1 MVKPRDE
8 SVRARFATESD
19 RNFSVVASAGS
30 GKTTGIIERILSI
43 ARSPNAAEI
52 LPRLV
57 VVTFT
62 NRAADEMQQRTR
74 QALLQENLGQ
84 EVQTASN
91 RAFFGT
97 IHAFCMKLLTDFGH
111 YLGLPAP
118 VELVEDDDDL
128 WQEFAQNQIRIG
140 DSLGEKDRALLL
152 RFVQARDLME
162 LARRA
167 RSAVLQVP
175 GLTPCPPP
183 EFAEI
188 YSQSAKGKG
197 NDNIARSQ
205 AELREWENRFSGDW
219 EYLRWPVCFTAP
231 NAKFTQLWQEK
242 FAPLRKW
249 ICAAATCVAA
259 EVQRDYLDFR
269 LDNGVVTYDDQ
280 IALAEQLLQHPVA
293 APRIR
298 DENFR
303 VILDEAQD
311 TEPLQFSVLLEVTRP
326 PEAKGL
332 WLQDPHLGPRPG
344 HFCMVGDFQQSIY
357 WQRADLNYYRAVHDA
372 LISDKN
378 GESLEFAVTFRLDQ
392 KQLDFVNETFW
403 EILNNKDGQVRFV
416 ELQPRPNILPGKVI
430 RVPLAKELLPEGKKL
445 KDYQKA
451 RIEADYL
458 ARWIKDAGLKKLSAD
473 SWREVAIL
481 CPRKAWLQTMA
492 AALRRVGLP
501 VAIQSENDVKGDSPA
516 YAWLTALLTIMS
528 DPLNAY
534 EIVGVLR
541 DIFGA
546 SDHDLAVF
554 SEGQKARFRIDQI
567 ASATGRIS
575 SFLHMLAEIRQR
587 AEGLALFDAVS
598 LIIEQT
604 QLRERLLLLPATEFG
619 DLARELDALTVQAAE
634 AEANGMI
641 LPGFSEQLRNDFA
654 SSRAVRFSADDDA
667 IQLITSYKA
676 KGSEWQAVIVPF
688 LARELRTP
696 SPPYPHF
703 VKSPA
708 DGELVI
714 AFAKEDKSK
723 DLKDAIER
731 AEQQQLERLLYVATT
746 RARHTLVVVLD
757 QEIFSNSEGKLLKTA
772 QLRRLIRDKDFYSG
786 EFEQH
791 TSTIDEV
798 PESSPITEHASQ
810 KKDAQIDPLTN
821 DELKRAAK
829 RASDFVRKITPSAL
843 DPEVPADVRTRSR
856 LDTLATLYGR
866 WWHKF
871 FQRLDWKGGID
882 FAQNI
887 FEKELPFSPDA
898 KGAVKDWDATHRHLF
913 SDASIAR
920 FLESDETLFHAE
932 FPFSW
937 RRNNRSVLEGLI
949 DLVMIDR
956 KAHRCL
962 LLDWKTNNVS
972 PSDVEIFRETY
983 RPQLA
988 AYWKAVTEITGL
1000 EVEAGLFSIAL
1011 GRLLLYSA
1019 EELQMEWRRLEQLP
1033 PSQLE
1038 NEITPDSVD
1047 QRLTAERSDTPKAA
1061 RGPRYP
1067 GTA

>member
-8 SVRARFATESD
+8 FVRARFASELD

-30 GKTTGIIERILSI
+30 GKTTAITERILSI

-74 QALLQENLGQ
+74 QALLQENLRQ
-84 EVQTASN
+84 EVHTAFN

-97 IHAFCMKLLTDFGH
+97 IHSFCMKLLTDFGH

-118 VELVEDDDDL
+118 LELVEDDDDL
-128 WQEFAQNQIRIG
+128 WQEFAQNQTRIG
-140 DSLGEKDRALLL
+140 RSLGDKDRAMLL

-175 GLTPCPPP
+175 GLSPCPPLD
-183 EFAEI
+183 FTDV
-188 YSQSAKGKG
+188 YSQSGKGKG
-197 NDNIARSQ
+197 NDNIAKSQ
-205 AELREWENRFSGDW
+205 AELREWERRFAGDW
-219 EYLRWPVCFTAP
+219 EYLRWPICFTAP

-259 EVQRDYLDFR
+259 EVQRDYLNFR
-269 LDNGVVTYDDQ
+269 LDHGLVTYDDQ
-280 IALAEQLLQHPVA
+280 IALAEELLQHSVA
-293 APRIR
+293 AQRIR
-298 DENFR
+298 EESFR

-332 WLQDPHLGPRPG
+332 WLQDRHLGPRPG

-357 WQRADLNYYRAVHDA
+357 WKRADLNYYRAVHEA

-392 KQLDFVNETFW
+392 KQLDFVNETFRD
-403 EILNNKDGQVRFV
+403 ILNNKDGQVRFV
-416 ELQPRPNILPGKVI
+416 QLQPRPNILPGKVI

-451 RIEADYL
+451 RIEAEYL
-458 ARWIKDAGLKKLSAD
+458 ACWIKDAGLKKLSAD

-481 CPRKAWLQTMA
+481 CPRKAWLQTTA

-501 VAIQSENDVKGDSPA
+501 VAIQSEYDVKGDSPA
-516 YAWLTALLTIMS
+516 YAWLTALLTIMT

-554 SEGQKARFRIDQI
+554 SEGQKARFRIDEI

-575 SFLHMLAEIRQR
+575 SVLHTLAEIRQR
-587 AEGLALFDAVS
+587 AGGLALFDAVT

-604 QLRERLLLLPATEFG
+604 QLRDRLLLLPAAEFG
-619 DLARELDALTVQAAE
+619 DLARELDALIVQAAE
-634 AEANGMI
+634 AEASGMI
-641 LPGFSEQLRNDFA
+641 LPGFAEQLRNDFA
-654 SSRAVRFSADDDA
+654 SPRAVRFSADDNA
-667 IQLITSYKA
+667 IQLITSHKA
-676 KGSEWQAVIVPF
+676 KGSEWQAVVVPF
-688 LARELRTP
+688 LARDLRTP
-696 SPPYPHF
+696 SPRYPDF

-708 DGELVI
+708 DGELII
-714 AFAKEDKSK
+714 AFANQDKSK

-757 QEIFSNSEGKLLKTA
+757 QEIFSSSEGKLLKTA

-786 EFEQH
+786 EFDQH
-791 TSTIDEV
+791 SSTIDEV
-798 PESSPITEHASQ
+798 HESSPIVEHASQ
-810 KKDAQIDPLTN
+810 KNGSEIEPLTN

-829 RASDFVRKITPSAL
+829 RASEFVRKITPSAL
-843 DPEVPADVRTRSR
+843 DPEVSADVRTRSR

-882 FAQNI
+882 SAQKL
-887 FEKELPFSPDA
+887 FEKELPISPDA
-898 KGAVKDWDATHRHLF
+898 KAAVKDWNATHRNLF
-913 SDASIAR
+913 SNATIAR
-920 FLESDETLFHAE
+920 FLASDETLFHAE

-949 DLVMIDR
+949 DSIMIDC
-956 KAHRCL
+956 KAGRCL
-962 LLDWKTNNVS
+962 LLDWKTNDVS
-972 PSDVEIFRETY
+972 SSDAEIFRARY

-988 AYWKAVTEITGL
+988 AYWKAVREITGL
-1000 EVEAGLFSIAL
+1000 EVEAGLFSTAL
-1011 GRLLLYSA
+1011 GRLLPYSA
-1019 EELQMEWRRLEQLP
+1019 GELQIEWHRLEQLP
-1033 PSQLE
+1033 PAQLE
-1038 NEITPDSVD
+1038 EEI
-1047 QRLTAERSDTPKAA
+1047 RSDD
-1061 RGPRYP
+1061 
-1067 GTA
+1067 

>member
-8 SVRARFATESD
+8 SVHARFASELD

-43 ARSPNAAEI
+43 ARSPKAAEI

-62 NRAADEMQQRTR
+62 NRAADEMQQRSR
-74 QALLQENLGQ
+74 QALLQENLRQ
-84 EVQTASN
+84 EVQTAFN

-97 IHAFCMKLLTDFGH
+97 IHSFCMKLLTDFGH

-118 VELVEDDDDL
+118 LELVEDDDDL
-128 WQEFAQNQIRIG
+128 WQEFAQNQTRIAG
-140 DSLGEKDRALLL
+140 SLDEKDRAMLL

-167 RSAVLQVP
+167 RAAVLQVP
-175 GLTPCPPP
+175 GITPCPPP
-183 EFAEI
+183 DFAEI

-205 AELREWENRFSGDW
+205 EELREWQRRFGGDW

-231 NAKFTQLWQEK
+231 NARFTQLWQEK

-259 EVQRDYLDFR
+259 EVQRDYLNFR
-269 LDNGVVTYDDQ
+269 LDHGLVTYDDQ
-280 IALAEQLLQHPVA
+280 IALAQELLQHPVA
-293 APRIR
+293 AQRIR
-298 DENFR
+298 EESFR

-311 TEPLQFSVLLEVTRP
+311 TAPLQFSVLLEVTRP

-332 WLQDPHLGPRPG
+332 WLQDRHLGPRPG

-357 WQRADLNYYRAVHDA
+357 WQRADLNYYRAVHEA
-372 LISDKN
+372 LISANEN

-392 KQLDFVNETFW
+392 KQLDFVNETFR

-430 RVPLAKELLPEGKKL
+430 RVQLAKELLPAGKKL
-445 KDYQKA
+445 KDYQKG

-458 ARWIKDAGLKKLSAD
+458 AHWIKDAELKKLSAD
-473 SWREVAIL
+473 SWRDVAIL
-481 CPRKAWLQTMA
+481 CPRKAWLQMMA

-501 VAIQSENDVKGDSPA
+501 VAIQSEQDVKGDSPA
-516 YAWLTALLTIMS
+516 YAWLTALFTIMT

-554 SEGQKARFRIDQI
+554 SEGQKARFCIDEI
-567 ASATGRIS
+567 ASATGKIS
-575 SFLHMLAEIRQR
+575 SVLQMLAEIRAR
-587 AEGLALFDAVS
+587 AQGLALFDAAT

-619 DLARELDALTVQAAE
+619 DLARELDALIVQAAE

-641 LPGFSEQLRNDFA
+641 LPEFAKQLRNDFT

-703 VKSPA
+703 VKSPVN
-708 DGELVI
+708 GELII
-714 AFAKEDKSK
+714 AFANQDKSK

-757 QEIFSNSEGKLLKTA
+757 QEIFADSGGKLLKTA

-786 EFEQH
+786 EFDQR
-791 TSTIDEV
+791 TSTIDQV
-798 PESSPITEHASQ
+798 SESLPIAKHSSQ
-810 KKDAQIDPLTN
+810 KNGSQIEPLSN
-821 DELKRAAK
+821 DELERAAK
-829 RASDFVRKITPSAL
+829 RASEFVRKITPSAL
-843 DPEVPADVRTRSR
+843 DPEVPSDLRTRSR

-882 FAQNI
+882 SAQKL
-887 FEKELPFSPDA
+887 FEKELSISPDA
-898 KGAVKDWDATHRHLF
+898 KAAVRDWNATRRNLF
-913 SDASIAR
+913 SDATIAG
-920 FLESDETLFHAE
+920 FLASDETLFHAE

-937 RRNNRSVLEGLI
+937 RRNDRSVLEGLI
-949 DLVMIDR
+949 DSIMVNR
-956 KAHRCL
+956 KAGRCL
-962 LLDWKTNNVS
+962 LLDWKTNDVS
-972 PSDVEIFRETY
+972 PSDLEIFRETY

-988 AYWKAVTEITGL
+988 AYWKAVTEITSL
-1000 EVEAGLFSIAL
+1000 EVEAGLFSTAL

-1019 EELQMEWRRLEQLP
+1019 EELQKEWRRLEQLP
-1033 PSQLE
+1033 PAQLE
-1038 NEITPDSVD
+1038 NEITPDSANG
-1047 QRLTAERSDTPKAA
+1047 L
-1061 RGPRYP
+1061 
-1067 GTA
+1067 

>member
-8 SVRARFATESD
+8 SVRARFARELD

-43 ARSPNAAEI
+43 AQSPNVAEI

-62 NRAADEMQQRTR
+62 NRAADEMQQRSR

-84 EVQTASN
+84 EVQTAFN

-118 VELVEDDDDL
+118 LELVDDDDDL
-128 WQEFAQNQIRIG
+128 WQEFAQNQTRIAR
-140 DSLGEKDRALLL
+140 SLREKDRAMLL
-152 RFVQARDLME
+152 RFVQARELMD

-167 RSAVLQVP
+167 SSAVLQVP
-175 GLTPCPPP
+175 GMTQCPPP
-183 EFAEI
+183 DFAEI

-205 AELREWENRFSGDW
+205 AELREWEQRFGGDW

-269 LDNGVVTYDDQ
+269 LDHGSVTYDDQ
-280 IALAEQLLQHPVA
+280 IALAEELLQHPVA
-293 APRIR
+293 APKIR
-298 DENFR
+298 EESFR

-311 TEPLQFSVLLEVTRP
+311 TQPLQFSVLLELTRP
-326 PEAKGL
+326 PDAKGL
-332 WLQDPHLGPRPG
+332 WLQDRHLGPRPG
-344 HFCMVGDFQQSIY
+344 HFCMVGDFQQSI
-357 WQRADLNYYRAVHDA
+357 WQRADLNYYRAVHEA
-372 LISDKN
+372 LISDTN

-392 KQLDFVNETFW
+392 KQLDFVNETFR

-416 ELQPRPNILPGKVI
+416 ELQPRPSILPGKVI
-430 RVPLAKELLPEGKKL
+430 RVPLAKELLPHGKKL

-451 RIEADYL
+451 RIEAEYL

-473 SWREVAIL
+473 SWQEVAIL

-492 AALRRVGLP
+492 AALRRVDLP
-501 VAIQSENDVKGDSPA
+501 VAIQSEHDVKGDSPA
-516 YAWLTALLTIMS
+516 YAWLTALLTIMT

-554 SEGQKARFRIDQI
+554 SEGQKARFRIDEI

-575 SFLHMLAEIRQR
+575 SVLHTLAEIRQR
-587 AEGLALFDAVS
+587 SEGLALFDAVT

-604 QLRERLLLLPATEFG
+604 QLRERLLLLPVAEFG
-619 DLARELDALTVQAAE
+619 DLARELDALVAQAAE

-641 LPGFSEQLRNDFA
+641 LAGFGKQLRNDFT
-654 SSRAVRFSADDDA
+654 SKRGVRFSADDNA
-667 IQLITSYKA
+667 IQLITSHKA

-688 LARELRTP
+688 LARDLRTP
-696 SPPYPHF
+696 SPRYPHF
-703 VKSPA
+703 VKSPG
-708 DGELVI
+708 DGELII
-714 AFAKEDKSK
+714 AFANQDKSK
-723 DLKDAIER
+723 ELKDAIER

-757 QEIFSNSEGKLLKTA
+757 QEIFSSSDGKLLKTA

-791 TSTIDEV
+791 TSTIEQV
-798 PESSPITEHASQ
+798 SESSPIVQHASQ
-810 KKDAQIDPLTN
+810 RNGSETEPLTN

-843 DPEVPADVRTRSR
+843 DSEVPADVRTRSR
-856 LDTLATLYGR
+856 FDTLATLYGR

-882 FAQNI
+882 SARKLFD
-887 FEKELPFSPDA
+887 KELRVSPDA
-898 KGAVKDWDATHRHLF
+898 TAAIKDWNATRQNLF
-913 SDASIAR
+913 SDGTIAR
-920 FLESDETLFHAE
+920 FLESDETLYHAE

-949 DLVMIDR
+949 DSMMINR
-956 KAHRCL
+956 KAGSCL
-962 LLDWKTNNVS
+962 LLDWKTNDVS
-972 PSDVEIFRETY
+972 ASDVEIFRQTY
-983 RPQLA
+983 RAQLA

-1000 EVEAGLFSIAL
+1000 GVEAGLFSTAL
-1011 GRLLLYSA
+1011 GRLLLYST
-1019 EELQMEWRRLEQLP
+1019 EELQMEWRRLEQLSP
-1033 PSQLE
+1033 TRLE
-1038 NEITPDSVD
+1038 NEIMPD
-1047 QRLTAERSDTPKAA
+1047 
-1061 RGPRYP
+1061 
-1067 GTA
+1067 

>member
-8 SVRARFATESD
+8 FVRARFASELD

-30 GKTTGIIERILSI
+30 GKTTAITERILSI
-43 ARSPNAAEI
+43 ARSRNAVEI

-74 QALLQENLGQ
+74 QALLEENLRQ
-84 EVQTASN
+84 EVQTAFN

-97 IHAFCMKLLTDFGH
+97 IHSFCMKLLTDFGH

-118 VELVEDDDDL
+118 LELVEDDDDL
-128 WQEFAQNQIRIG
+128 WQEFAQNQTRIG
-140 DSLGEKDRALLL
+140 RSLSEKDRATLL

-175 GLTPCPPP
+175 GLSPCPSLDFG
-183 EFAEI
+183 EV
-188 YSQSAKGKG
+188 YSQLDKGKG
-197 NDNIARSQ
+197 NDNISKSQ
-205 AELREWENRFSGDW
+205 AELREWERRFDDDW
-219 EYLRWPVCFTAP
+219 EYLRWPACFTAA

-242 FAPLRKW
+242 FAPLRQW
-249 ICAAATCVAA
+249 ICNAATCVAA

-269 LDNGVVTYDDQ
+269 LDHGVVTYDDQ
-280 IALAEQLLQHPVA
+280 IALAEELLQHPVA
-293 APRIR
+293 AQRIR
-298 DENFR
+298 EESFR

-311 TEPLQFSVLLEVTRP
+311 TQPLQFAVLLEVTRP

-332 WLQDPHLGPRPG
+332 WLQDRHLGPRPG

-357 WQRADLNYYRAVHDA
+357 WQRADLNYYRAVHEA

-392 KQLDFVNETFW
+392 KQLDFVNETFR

-416 ELQPRPNILPGKVI
+416 ELQPRPNIFAGKVI
-430 RVPLAKELLPEGKKL
+430 RVPLGKELLPQGKKL

-451 RIEADYL
+451 RIEADHL

-473 SWREVAIL
+473 SWGEVAIL

-492 AALRRVGLP
+492 AALRRVDLP
-501 VAIQSENDVKGDSPA
+501 VAIQSEQDVKGDSPA
-516 YAWLTALLTIMS
+516 YAWLTALLTIMT

-541 DIFGA
+541 DIFGT

-554 SEGQKARFRIDQI
+554 SEGQKARFHIDEI
-567 ASATGRIS
+567 ASATGIIS
-575 SFLHMLAEIRQR
+575 SVLHTLAEIRQR
-587 AEGLALFDAVS
+587 AEGLALFDAVT

-604 QLRERLLLLPATEFG
+604 QLRERLLLLPETEFG
-619 DLARELDALTVQAAE
+619 DLARELDALLAQAAE

-641 LPGFSEQLRNDFA
+641 LAGFAEQLRNDFA
-654 SSRAVRFSADDDA
+654 TPRAVRFSADDNA
-667 IQLITSYKA
+667 IQLITSHKA

-688 LARELRTP
+688 LARDLRVP
-696 SPPYPHF
+696 SPRYPHF
-703 VKSPA
+703 LKSPA
-708 DGELVI
+708 NGELII
-714 AFAKEDKSK
+714 AFGNQDKSK

-731 AEQQQLERLLYVATT
+731 AQQQELERLLYVATT

-757 QEIFSNSEGKLLKTA
+757 QEIFSNSEGKLPRTA
-772 QLRRLIRDKDFYSG
+772 QLRRLIRDKDFISG
-786 EFEQH
+786 EFDQH
-791 TSTIDEV
+791 SSTIDEIL
-798 PESSPITEHASQ
+798 ESSPIVGDASQ
-810 KKDAQIDPLTN
+810 KNGSEIEPLTHS
-821 DELKRAAK
+821 ERKRAAK
-829 RASDFVRKITPSAL
+829 RASEFVRKITPSSL
-843 DPEVPADVRTRSR
+843 DSEVPADVRTRSR
-856 LDTLATLYGR
+856 RDTLATLYGR

-871 FQRLDWKGGID
+871 FQRLDWKGGINS
-882 FAQNI
+882 AQKL
-887 FEKELPFSPDA
+887 FEKELPISPDA
-898 KGAVKDWDATHRHLF
+898 KAAVKDWNATHRNLF
-913 SDASIAR
+913 SDATIAR
-920 FLESDETLFHAE
+920 FLVSDETLFHAE

-937 RRNNRSVLEGLI
+937 HRNDRSALEGLI
-949 DLVMIDR
+949 DLIMINR
-956 KAHRCL
+956 KAGRCL
-962 LLDWKTNNVS
+962 LLDWKTNDVS
-972 PSDVEIFRETY
+972 PSDVEIIRETY

-1000 EVEAGLFSIAL
+1000 EVEAGLFSTAL

-1033 PSQLE
+1033 PTQLE
-1038 NEITPDSVD
+1038 NEFAPDSAD
-1047 QRLTAERSDTPKAA
+1047 
-1061 RGPRYP
+1061 GF
-1067 GTA
+1067 

>member
-8 SVRARFATESD
+8 SVRARFASELD

-30 GKTTGIIERILSI
+30 GKTTAIIERILSI

-74 QALLQENLGQ
+74 QALLQENLRQ
-84 EVQTASN
+84 EVQTAFN

-97 IHAFCMKLLTDFGH
+97 IHSFCMKLLTDFGH

-118 VELVEDDDDL
+118 LELVEDDDDL
-128 WQEFAQNQIRIG
+128 WQEFAQNQTRIG
-140 DSLGEKDRALLL
+140 RSLGEKDRAMLL

-175 GLTPCPPP
+175 GLSPCPPLD
-183 EFAEI
+183 FAEV
-188 YSQSAKGKG
+188 YSQSNKGKG
-197 NDNIARSQ
+197 NDNIAKSQ
-205 AELREWENRFSGDW
+205 AELREWENRFAGDW
-219 EYLRWPVCFTAP
+219 EYLRWPVCFTAA
-231 NAKFTQLWQEK
+231 NARFTQLWQEK

-259 EVQRDYLDFR
+259 EVQRDYLNFR
-269 LDNGVVTYDDQ
+269 LDHGLVTYDDQ
-280 IALAEQLLQHPVA
+280 IALAEELLQHPVA

-298 DENFR
+298 EESFR

-332 WLQDPHLGPRPG
+332 WLQDRHLGPRPG

-357 WQRADLNYYRAVHDA
+357 WQRADLNYYRAVHEA

-392 KQLDFVNETFW
+392 KQLDFVNETFR

-430 RVPLAKELLPEGKKL
+430 RVPLAKELLPQGKKL

-451 RIEADYL
+451 RIEAEYL

-481 CPRKAWLQTMA
+481 CPRKAWLQTTA

-501 VAIQSENDVKGDSPA
+501 VAIQSEHDVKGDSPA
-516 YAWLTALLTIMS
+516 YAWLTALLTIMT

-554 SEGQKARFRIDQI
+554 SEGQKARFRIDEI

-575 SFLHMLAEIRQR
+575 SVLHTLAEIRQR
-587 AEGLALFDAVS
+587 AEGLALFDAVT

-619 DLARELDALTVQAAE
+619 DLARELDALIVQAAE

-641 LPGFSEQLRNDFA
+641 LPGFAEQLRNDFA
-654 SSRAVRFSADDDA
+654 SLRAVRFSADDNA

-688 LARELRTP
+688 LARDLRPP
-696 SPPYPHF
+696 SPRYPHF

-708 DGELVI
+708 DGELII
-714 AFAKEDKSK
+714 AFANQDKSK

-757 QEIFSNSEGKLLKTA
+757 QEIFSSSEGKLLKTA

-786 EFEQH
+786 EFDQH

-798 PESSPITEHASQ
+798 PESSPIVEHASQ
-810 KKDAQIDPLTN
+810 KNGSEIEPLTN

-829 RASDFVRKITPSAL
+829 RASEFVRKITPSAL

-882 FAQNI
+882 SAQKL
-887 FEKELPFSPDA
+887 FEKELPISPDA
-898 KGAVKDWDATHRHLF
+898 KAAVKDWNATRRNLF
-913 SDASIAR
+913 SDATIAR
-920 FLESDETLFHAE
+920 FLASDETLFHAE

-937 RRNNRSVLEGLI
+937 RRNDRSVLEGLI
-949 DLVMIDR
+949 DSIMINR
-956 KAHRCL
+956 KAGRCL
-962 LLDWKTNNVS
+962 LLDWKTNDVS

-1000 EVEAGLFSIAL
+1000 EVEAGLFSTAL

-1033 PSQLE
+1033 PAQLE
-1038 NEITPDSVD
+1038 NEI
-1047 QRLTAERSDTPKAA
+1047 RSDAA
-1061 RGPRYP
+1061 DGF
-1067 GTA
+1067 

>member
-8 SVRARFATESD
+8 SVRARFAGELD
-19 RNFSVVASAGS
+19 CNFSVVASAGS
-30 GKTTGIIERILSI
+30 GKTTAIIERILSI
-43 ARSPNAAEI
+43 ARSPNAVEI
-52 LPRLV
+52 LPHLV

-74 QALLQENLGQ
+74 QALLQENLRQ
-84 EVQTASN
+84 EVHTAFN

-97 IHAFCMKLLTDFGH
+97 IHSFCIKLLTDFGH

-118 VELVEDDDDL
+118 LELVEDDDDL
-128 WQEFAQNQIRIG
+128 WQEFAQNQTRIG
-140 DSLGEKDRALLL
+140 RSLGKKDRAMLL

-175 GLTPCPPP
+175 GLSPCPPLDFT
-183 EFAEI
+183 EV
-188 YSQSAKGKG
+188 YSQSNKAKG
-197 NDNIARSQ
+197 NDNIAKSQ
-205 AELREWENRFSGDW
+205 AELREWETRFAGDW
-219 EYLRWPVCFTAP
+219 EYLRWPICFTAP

-259 EVQRDYLDFR
+259 EVQRDYLNFR
-269 LDNGVVTYDDQ
+269 LDHGLVTYDDQ
-280 IALAEQLLQHPVA
+280 IALAEELLQHSVA
-293 APRIR
+293 ARRIR
-298 DENFR
+298 EESFR

-311 TEPLQFSVLLEVTRP
+311 TAPLQFSVLLEVTRP

-332 WLQDPHLGPRPG
+332 WLQDRHLGPRPG

-357 WQRADLNYYRAVHDA
+357 WKRADLNYYRAVHEA

-392 KQLDFVNETFW
+392 KQLDFVNETFR

-430 RVPLAKELLPEGKKL
+430 RVPLARELLPEGKKL

-451 RIEADYL
+451 RIEAQYL
-458 ARWIKDAGLKKLSAD
+458 ARWIKDAGLKKLSAH

-481 CPRKAWLQTMA
+481 CPRKAWLQTTA

-501 VAIQSENDVKGDSPA
+501 VAIQSEDDVNGDSPA
-516 YAWLTALLTIMS
+516 YAWLTALLTIMA

-554 SEGQKARFRIDQI
+554 SEGQKARFRIDEI

-575 SFLHMLAEIRQR
+575 SVLHTLAEIRQR
-587 AEGLALFDAVS
+587 AQGLALFDAVTM
-598 LIIEQT
+598 IIEQT
-604 QLRERLLLLPATEFG
+604 QLRDRLLLLPAAEFG
-619 DLARELDALTVQAAE
+619 DLARELEALIVQAAE

-641 LPGFSEQLRNDFA
+641 LPGFAEQLRNDFA
-654 SSRAVRFSADDDA
+654 SPRAVRFSADYNA
-667 IQLITSYKA
+667 IQLITSHKA
-676 KGSEWQAVIVPF
+676 KGSEWQVVVVPF
-688 LARELRTP
+688 LARDLRTP
-696 SPPYPHF
+696 PPRYPELA
-703 VKSPA
+703 KSPA
-708 DGELVI
+708 DGELII
-714 AFAKEDKSK
+714 AFANQDKSK

-757 QEIFSNSEGKLLKTA
+757 QEIFSSSDGKLLKTA

-786 EFEQH
+786 EFDQH
-791 TSTIDEV
+791 SSTIDQV
-798 PESSPITEHASQ
+798 PESSQILTEASQ
-810 KKDAQIDPLTN
+810 KNGPEINPLTN

-829 RASDFVRKITPSAL
+829 RASEFVRKITPSAL
-843 DPEVPADVRTRSR
+843 DPEVPTDVRTRSR

-882 FAQNI
+882 SAHEL
-887 FEKELPFSPDA
+887 FEKELPISPNA
-898 KGAVKDWDATHRHLF
+898 KTAVKDWNATRRNLF
-913 SDASIAR
+913 SDATIAR
-920 FLESDETLFHAE
+920 FLASDETLFHAE

-949 DLVMIDR
+949 DLIMIDR
-956 KAHRCL
+956 KAGKCL
-962 LLDWKTNNVS
+962 LLDWKTNDVS
-972 PSDVEIFRETY
+972 PGDVEMFRETY

-1000 EVEAGLFSIAL
+1000 NVQAGLFSTAL
-1011 GRLLLYSA
+1011 GRFLLYSA
-1019 EELQMEWRRLEQLP
+1019 DELQMEWRRLEQLP
-1033 PSQLE
+1033 PAQLE
-1038 NEITPDSVD
+1038 NEIRPDETDGV
-1047 QRLTAERSDTPKAA
+1047 
-1061 RGPRYP
+1061 
-1067 GTA
+1067 